1 MQPKQKQLLQ
11 MIIFGLLVIL
21 NVYELIQRG
30 DSLNSFGSIMR
41 VVGAVCFG
49 LLAGD
54 AFMKYRKL

>member
-1 MQPKQKQLLQ
+1 

-41 VVGAVCFG
+41 VVGTVCFG